1 MLFDIHSML
10 LYGMNLKYIV
20 GYQILKLTLIKC
32 VIELTVIELNVE
44 GNNVLGFWMSL
55 MVSPRK

>member
-1 MLFDIHSML
+1 ML